1 MSAVSHIVI
10 PVHNRRETTLACL
23 GLLRAQGVTRWA
35 RPVVVDDGST
45 DGTSSAVRE
54 LFPEAEVL
62 SGGGDLYWTGAT
74 ALGMQK
80 AMANGADFVFW
91 LNDDTK
97 PAPGALEELREQA
110 SAGGGAAGGVCR
122 LPRSGLPVYAG
133 FLRHPEGLR
142 FIAADPG
149 ERIPCHALNGNLVC
163 LTAAAIN
170 AAGLPDAR
178 GLPHAFGDTDYTLRL
193 HKLGMKVTLTGDAAA
208 TATVN
213 NPRNHASW
221 FVGEMTVTQLWG
233 DLARKASYAYLPAHW
248 RFSTRHWGWRG
259 AMTCSLLLAK
269 RLPASAAILAIPR
282 RWRLAVWG
290 RRASAWRLEQA
301 LRHEENG

>member
-1 MSAVSHIVI
+1 MSAVPHIVI

-80 AMANGADFVFW
+80 AMANSADFVFW

-142 FIAADPG
+142 EDQVLSLTRSSVPDP
-149 ERIPCHALNGNLVC
+149 RAQSNS
-163 LTAAAIN
+163 TDTT
-170 AAGLPDAR
+170 PDT
-178 GLPHAFGDTDYTLRL
+178 GDGTGMNSPVLGRVSVPDDPLRL
-193 HKLGMKVTLTGDAAA
+193 GSSE
-208 TATVN
+208 TV
-213 NPRNHASW
+213 
-221 FVGEMTVTQLWG
+221 
-233 DLARKASYAYLPAHW
+233 ARH
-248 RFSTRHWGWRG
+248 
-259 AMTCSLLLAK
+259 
-269 RLPASAAILAIPR
+269 
-282 RWRLAVWG
+282 
-290 RRASAWRLEQA
+290 
-301 LRHEENG
+301 